1 MTHTTL
7 FIITGIVMTLI
18 VGIFMSLMLTGGMKD
33 GWKRNVTTIILALVI
48 GFAIGGLLTREHIA
62 EEKGWNNGHCACGG
76 AWELLDIE
84 EGRKNSSTTYYYTC
98 EECNNLFTS
107 YSFKKSVDK

>member
-18 VGIFMSLMLTGGMKD
+18 VGIFMSLMLTSGMKD
-33 GWKRNVTTIILALVI
+33 GWKRNITTIILALVI
-48 GFAIGGLLTREHIA
+48 GFTIGGLLTLEHVA
-62 EEKGWNNGHCACGG
+62 EEKSWNNGHCVCGG

-84 EGRKNSSTTYYYTC
+84 KGHKNSSTTYHYTC

-107 YSFKKSVDK
+107 HSFKKSVDK